1 MVGEDS
7 NEIKSQVLYIKM
19 VMGLK
24 KEERIPNVF
33 KIITGC
39 CSYGDELSSSSSGIA
54 YDTQKPYAIIE
65 EFRVFFVSIVCT
77 IDGFSYISF

>member
-33 KIITGC
+33 KIITG
-39 CSYGDELSSSSSGIA
+39 LI
-54 YDTQKPYAIIE
+54 YDIYRITKE
-65 EFRVFFVSIVCT
+65 
-77 IDGFSYISF
+77 